1 MFFLL
6 FSHAQSQSP
15 HNLQPC
21 AFSLSGDITDLPSL
35 VRRGVS
41 ALQATPDLFQS
52 CTRDIVA
59 ARRSGML
66 RRFVSAVQD
75 GPSAIELHASDVLR
89 YTGDMCG
96 WLHVAIASE
105 LDFLYALM
113 GAAEDESASA
123 PRFTAPPSVVLK
135 PQSGSTITPSPLI
148 CSLLDTIIGS
158 VVPPL
163 CARINACVS
172 SCPFPVLLLK
182 ISNIVQFYVQTVA
195 PLLPHDSLAV
205 DHLTEAHA
213 HVCTV
218 SAMQF
223 AARLLVRCSWRCL
236 RADAVRLFVERD
248 DLACPQVVAAFHG
261 ALRCLADANST
272 LLDDLAN
279 RCVHVA

>member
-21 AFSLSGDITDLPSL
+21 ASSLSGDITDLPSL

-182 ISNIVQFYVQTVA
+182 ISNIVQFYVQTIA
-195 PLLPHDSLAV
+195 PLLPRDALSI

-213 HVCTV
+213 HV
-218 SAMQF
+218 S
-223 AARLLVRCSWRCL
+223 RG
-236 RADAVRLFVERD
+236 AVRSVIVLRLICFCTFDRQ
-248 DLACPQVVAAFHG
+248 PSFHCRIF
-261 ALRCLADANST
+261 RCNS
-272 LLDDLAN
+272 
-279 RCVHVA
+279 VP